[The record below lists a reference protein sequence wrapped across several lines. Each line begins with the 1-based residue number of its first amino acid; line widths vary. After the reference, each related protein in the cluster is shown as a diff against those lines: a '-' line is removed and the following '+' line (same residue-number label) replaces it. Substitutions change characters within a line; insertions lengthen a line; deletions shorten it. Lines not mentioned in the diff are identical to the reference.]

1 MSYLFN
7 ENKERLFS
15 TLTLTIT
22 ITEGVRN
29 TTKNKPTASMK
40 RGGGKA

>member
-29 TTKNKPTASMK
+29 TTKNKPAASMK
-40 RGGGKA
+40 RGGGKT